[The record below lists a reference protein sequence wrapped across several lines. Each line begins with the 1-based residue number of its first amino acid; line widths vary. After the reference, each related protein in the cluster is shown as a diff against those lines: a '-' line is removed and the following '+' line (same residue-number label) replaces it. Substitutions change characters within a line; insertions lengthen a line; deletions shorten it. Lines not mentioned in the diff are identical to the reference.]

1 MQKIKILNVKWTLK
15 NKNLQQSRNFFKKII
30 YIYGKFQ
37 CTSLINP
44 SFDDYFILFLKF
56 SDYFDIIF

>member
-1 MQKIKILNVKWTLK
+1 MQHIKIFNVKWTLK
-15 NKNLQQSRNFFKKII
+15 DKKLQQSHHYI

-56 SDYFDIIF
+56 